1 MMSGTHTIMADTL
14 IIGLVLSEAGVGA
27 VVGVMADSVEDLAAS
42 MAALAD
48 FTVALAVA
56 ASMVPLVVAP
66 HMAAVAV
73 TAAGT
78 GKPQLI

>member
-1 MMSGTHTIMADTL
+1 
-14 IIGLVLSEAGVGA
+14 
-27 VVGVMADSVEDLAAS
+27 
-42 MAALAD
+42 
-48 FTVALAVA
+48 VALAVA